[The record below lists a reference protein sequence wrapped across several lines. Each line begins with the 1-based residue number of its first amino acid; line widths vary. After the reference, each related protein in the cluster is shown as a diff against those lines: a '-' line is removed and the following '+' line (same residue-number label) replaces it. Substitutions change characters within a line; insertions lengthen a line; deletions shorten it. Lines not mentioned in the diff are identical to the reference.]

1 MYSVKT
7 NVLELT
13 ALMKQHGITRA
24 VLSPG
29 SRNSPLNHT
38 LASCPDILCT
48 PVTDERSAAF
58 TANGLCQALRRPV
71 AACCTSGTALLDMA
85 PAVAEAYY
93 QNLPLLL
100 GHRPDGRP
108 DHRAARFLS

>member
-29 SRNSPLNHT
+29 SRNSPLT
-38 LASCPDILCT
+38 RWP
-48 PVTDERSAAF
+48 PVRTYS
-58 TANGLCQALRRPV
+58 V
-71 AACCTSGTALLDMA
+71 
-85 PAVAEAYY
+85 
-93 QNLPLLL
+93 
-100 GHRPDGRP
+100 HR
-108 DHRAARFLS
+108 